1 MPTSLLSPSSSLLRA
16 AQFYHTRTRF
26 SPRHQTPLAQ
36 QAPCRRCPAF
46 LRPSNT
52 CACRLDNRQAGV
64 LSGARACV
72 AEEQEPGEPQRTCRA
87 AAASAAHWCLRRV
100 RQTGPA
106 AWARRLRRRSARSR
120 ARAGGGPLQNHR
132 RQSSGM
138 RSHSAGRSTTSHART
153 PYPRQTRTRRAAA
166 RRAARHAAPWRV
178 LSRAWT
184 GAGAGFVSSR
194 RAPETRARGGGGK
207 ACGAGTGPA
216 L

>member
-138 RSHSAGRSTTSHART
+138 RRQVCART
-153 PYPRQTRTRRAAA
+153 PPGGA
-166 RRAARHAAPWRV
+166 RPA
-178 LSRAWT
+178 
-184 GAGAGFVSSR
+184 
-194 RAPETRARGGGGK
+194 TRARLTRAKPAHGGQQRGEQRATQRRGVS
-207 ACGAGTGPA
+207 CRWHGQVLGLGS
-216 L
+216 